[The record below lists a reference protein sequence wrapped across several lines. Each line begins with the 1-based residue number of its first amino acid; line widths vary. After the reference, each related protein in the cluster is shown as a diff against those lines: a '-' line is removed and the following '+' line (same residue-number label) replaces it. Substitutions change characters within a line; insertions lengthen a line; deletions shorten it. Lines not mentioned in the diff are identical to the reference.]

1 MEVRRE
7 GARVSLLAALLAS
20 DDAALPAQLPDG
32 SRVERLAPA
41 VWSITPA
48 DAADARAVSLS
59 AGIHG
64 DETAP
69 VEMLARLL
77 DRLVAGEIA
86 PHVPLFVVFG
96 NLAALRAGTRFID
109 VDLNRLFAGAAPAA
123 IETGRAKAL
132 SEAFTR
138 FARLNPA
145 PLHLDLHSA
154 IRASHYERFAIFPNA
169 GESAPDDAQRA
180 LLAACG
186 VQAVLAGPHTASTF
200 SAFSTRSF
208 GGESYTMEL
217 GRVRQIGAGAA
228 DEFAATAATLEAL
241 VTASALPAPVAEPSV
256 FRIAREIV
264 KQSEAF
270 RLNLPE
276 DAPNFSPLAAGAL
289 IAEDGPTRWYAEA
302 GEHIVFPN
310 PAVRVGLR
318 AGLLVRPA

>member
-1 MEVRRE
+1 M
-7 GARVSLLAALLAS
+7 SLLADLLAS
-20 DDAALPAQLPDG
+20 DDAALPAQLPGG
-32 SRVERLAPA
+32 SRVEKLAPA

-48 DAADARAVSLS
+48 NVAKVRAVAFS

-69 VEMLARLL
+69 VEMLAKLL

-86 PHVPLFVVFG
+86 PRVPLFVAFG
-96 NLAALRAGTRFID
+96 NLSALRAGTRFID
-109 VDLNRLFAGAAPAA
+109 IDLNRLFAGASPAA
-123 IETGRAKAL
+123 VETARAKAL
-132 SEAFTR
+132 IEAFTR
-138 FARLNPA
+138 FATRHAA

-169 GESAPDDAQRA
+169 REAAPGDAEMA

-186 VQAVLAGPHTASTF
+186 VEAALAGPASASTF

-228 DEFAATAATLEAL
+228 DEFAAAAATLDAL
-241 VTASALPAPVAEPSV
+241 VTASPLPPAATTPRLFS
-256 FRIAREIV
+256 IAREIV
-264 KQSEAF
+264 KQSDGF
-270 RLNLPE
+270 RLNLPD
-276 DAPNFSPLAAGAL
+276 DAPNFSPLAAGSL
-289 IAEDGPTRWYAEA
+289 IAEDGATRWYAEA

-310 PAVRVGLR
+310 PSVRVGLR

>member
-1 MEVRRE
+1 M
-7 GARVSLLAALLAS
+7 SLLADLLAS

-32 SRVERLAPA
+32 SRVEKLAPA

-48 DAADARAVSLS
+48 SAAKARAVAFS

-86 PHVPLFVVFG
+86 PRVPLFVAFG
-96 NLAALRAGTRFID
+96 NLNALRAGTRFID
-109 VDLNRLFAGAAPAA
+109 IDLNRLFAGASPAA
-123 IETGRAKAL
+123 VETARAKAL
-132 SEAFTR
+132 SKAFTR
-138 FARLNPA
+138 FATRHPA

-169 GESAPDDAQRA
+169 QEAAPGAAEMA

-186 VQAVLAGPHTASTF
+186 VEAVLAGPDSASTF

-228 DEFAATAATLEAL
+228 DEFAAAAATLDAL
-241 VTASALPAPVAEPSV
+241 VTASPLPPATTTPRV
-256 FRIAREIV
+256 FSIAREIV
-264 KQSEAF
+264 KLSEAF
-270 RLNLPE
+270 RLNLPD
-276 DAPNFSPLAAGAL
+276 DAPNFSPLAAGSL
-289 IAEDGPTRWYAEA
+289 IAEDGATRWYAEA

-310 PAVRVGLR
+310 PSVRVGLR